1 MARGLCR
8 GMDTNLFIP
17 PYDPNTRMGP
27 APEALATC
35 NGTDAHPPCPVKR
48 ECLAYGKK
56 YKCSGC
62 WGGVAIYLGR
72 IRRPKKD

>member
-1 MARGLCR
+1 
-8 GMDTNLFIP
+8 
-17 PYDPNTRMGP
+17 MGP